1 MGAKRSEGG
10 DEKNTSFQ
18 LPGSMRAATPGYRPE
33 EEPHEQPSDVSEGQ
47 DRFPQHRARRGK
59 REDIPQE
66 SLAERIRK
74 DRQGGEL

>member
-10 DEKNTSFQ
+10 DERDTSFQ
-18 LPGSMRAATPGYRPE
+18 LPRSLRAVTPGYHPDE
-33 EEPHEQPSDVSEGQ
+33 EPSDVSEGQ
-47 DRFPQHRARRGK
+47 DRFLQHRVRRGK

-74 DRQGGEL
+74 DRQAG

>member
-10 DEKNTSFQ
+10 DERNTSFQ
-18 LPGSMRAATPGYRPE
+18 LPGPMRAATPAGYHPDE
-33 EEPHEQPSDVSEGQ
+33 EPSDVSEAQ
-47 DRFPQHRARRGK
+47 DRFLQHRPRRGK

-74 DRQGGEL
+74 DRQAG